1 MSFIIK
7 HKHNNL
13 RVILLFILLYI
24 PSLNLSAQSKKEQI
38 LTLTSHIDSLN
49 QVVNMQTVEI
59 QKKDSIITVYDIE
72 GILKKCNIKIWRN
85 KKLNI
90 ISLGRNIDLIKKNGI
105 FSNIKDSTDFIIV
118 YSNTYE
124 NVTYYRI
131 FRPRTG
137 ADGHFGVMKIN
148 NKIIKLKTTYGWF

>member
-1 MSFIIK
+1 MKFTGKILFLFLIFISNKIYSQQK
-7 HKHNNL
+7 FDTTIVNYFNDFFQCNETVDFL
-13 RVILLFILLYI
+13 I
-24 PSLNLSAQSKKEQI
+24 P
-38 LTLTSHIDSLN
+38 
-49 QVVNMQTVEI
+49 
-59 QKKDSIITVYDIE
+59 KKDSIITVYDIE